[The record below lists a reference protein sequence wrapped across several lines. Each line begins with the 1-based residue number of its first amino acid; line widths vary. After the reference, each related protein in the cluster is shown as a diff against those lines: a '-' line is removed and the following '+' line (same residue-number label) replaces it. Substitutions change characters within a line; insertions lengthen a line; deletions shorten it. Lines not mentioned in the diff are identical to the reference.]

1 MEPSLWDELREALLA
16 VGALIAVL
24 AILYALLVRLPVWPF
39 LIGETLGAAIGIS
52 LLLILSRRRAR

>member
-24 AILYALLVRLPVWPF
+24 AILYALL
-39 LIGETLGAAIGIS
+39 GIS